1 MSPDMVATPGMLRFA
16 VVVLVIVL
24 AVGAADWLRARLTR
38 HENPD
43 IPVDSQKGAHR

>member
-1 MSPDMVATPGMLRFA
+1 MVATPGMLRFA

-38 HENPD
+38 HENT
-43 IPVDSQKGAHR
+43 DSKKEGAR

>member
-38 HENPD
+38 HEDPD
-43 IPVDSQKGAHR
+43 TSIDSLKGAHR